1 MVFSSI
7 FKNEIK
13 NFLEIIKSTKAR
25 NTYLHYRNSLQ
36 EFDLY
41 LSSIEYK
48 DKKLN
53 REIID
58 CWIATIKGKPSTVQG
73 KVIHI
78 KYFLR
83 YLNEIDIGVEC
94 LNEAKRFFNNMIQN
108 KSKLIFSDII
118 CNDSLRM
125 SSVIPVN
132 MLYSTI
138 YIIYKLH

>member
-48 DKKLN
+48 DKKLPTLGLDK
-53 REIID
+53 E
-58 CWIATIKGKPSTVQG
+58 
-73 KVIHI
+73 
-78 KYFLR
+78 
-83 YLNEIDIGVEC
+83 
-94 LNEAKRFFNNMIQN
+94 
-108 KSKLIFSDII
+108 
-118 CNDSLRM
+118 
-125 SSVIPVN
+125 
-132 MLYSTI
+132 
-138 YIIYKLH
+138 